1 LTAPGQGG
9 RTMDHNAEKPRI
21 LIIEDD
27 PDQRLLL
34 VDMLAMHYGDS
45 ACENIVAVGDG
56 ASALAQDL
64 AGFDVILQDF
74 NLPDTNGL
82 ELVEKILAR
91 ADVPVVFV
99 TGENDAATAAEALRR
114 GAQDYVVK
122 HGDYLF
128 AIPVII
134 GKSIRQHE
142 IQRDNRR
149 LHGRLEGML
158 EELRVKNEQLEESM
172 EQLARMAATDHLTG
186 VANRRQFAELL
197 EAHFEDARK
206 FGHDLTCCM
215 CDLDHYKQFNDALG
229 HQVGDRI
236 LEITADVIRKSV
248 RARDLVARYGG
259 DEFVILLPRTAVD
272 QAAEIGHRI
281 RKDLAGQACEYG
293 EPGRQLSISIG
304 IASLHADQ
312 PPTADHLVA
321 MADRALMS
329 GKSSGRNC
337 VVLFHE
343 SPAETP
349 VG

>member
-1 LTAPGQGG
+1 
-9 RTMDHNAEKPRI
+9 MDHNAKKPRI

-27 PDQRLLL
+27 PDQRLLM
-34 VDMLAMHYGDS
+34 VDTLAMHYDDS

-56 ASALAQDL
+56 ASALAQDF
-64 AGFDVILQDF
+64 ASFDVILQDF
-74 NLPDTNGL
+74 NLPDTTGL

-134 GKSIRQHE
+134 AKSIRQHE
-142 IQRDNRR
+142 MRRDNQR
-149 LHGRLEGML
+149 LHQRLEEML
-158 EELRVKNEQLEESM
+158 EELQVKNEQLEESM
-172 EQLARMAATDHLTG
+172 AQLTRMAATDHLTG

-197 EAHFEDARK
+197 EAHFEDART

-229 HQVGDRI
+229 HQAGDRI
-236 LEITADVIRKSV
+236 LEITADVIRQAV
-248 RARDLVARYGG
+248 RAHDLVARYGG
-259 DEFVILLPRTAVD
+259 DEFVILLPKTSVD

-281 RKDLAGQACEYG
+281 RKDLAGRAGEFGQA
-293 EPGRQLSISIG
+293 GRQLSISIG
-304 IASLHADQ
+304 VASLHADH
-312 PPTADHLVA
+312 PVTADHLVA

-329 GKSSGRNC
+329 GKGSGRNC
-337 VVLFHE
+337 VVLFRE
-343 SPAETP
+343 SLANAAT
-349 VG
+349 G